1 MLYMIKSKGKR
12 VRYKSNITT
21 LDDTHKKKM
30 QSFQKGRATL
40 PKLQKKLSQCKS
52 QLNKIHEKKTENYT
66 VKDIKNKSELSNKI
80 QLLKKEINTIQNNR
94 DEIDYWAQTHEFIFD
109 YYDQTKYDAVDH
121 DIENP
126 TEARDNKKKE
136 LTEIEKLNLMNQKN
150 YKIKKKTKRRAR
162 NDNSK
167 YVTNGNIMNQLMK
180 GNPYVT
186 DSEDSS
192 EKIDRHSKAY
202 LYNQYLMVN
211 DHVYACNKTR
221 YNPIKK
227 CFNCGSTKKL
237 NQLEGIYTC
246 HDCGETE
253 EVIVE
258 SEKPAHKDS
267 VPEKAGYPYQ
277 RKNHLNE
284 WLSQFQAKQ
293 STDIP
298 DEVFEKIKGELKKN
312 RLTKKSDIMKIDLE
326 RMKDML
332 KKLDLSDYYDHVPYI
347 LSKLKKKRPPT
358 ISREMEE
365 RIRAMFAQIQEPFK
379 RHCPPGRVN
388 FLSYSYV
395 LHKFC
400 ELLELDEFLGSFLLL
415 KSPEKL
421 REQDIIWKKICSDLK
436 WQYIPSH
443 R

>member
-1 MLYMIKSKGKR
+1 M
-12 VRYKSNITT
+12 
-21 LDDTHKKKM
+21 
-30 QSFQKGRATL
+30 
-40 PKLQKKLSQCKS
+40 
-52 QLNKIHEKKTENYT
+52 
-66 VKDIKNKSELSNKI
+66 
-80 QLLKKEINTIQNNR
+80 
-94 DEIDYWAQTHEFIFD
+94 
-109 YYDQTKYDAVDH
+109 
-121 DIENP
+121 
-126 TEARDNKKKE
+126 EARDNKKKE

-150 YKIKKKTKRRAR
+150 YKIKKTTKRRVR
-162 NDNSK
+162 NNNSK

-180 GNPYVT
+180 GNPYIT

-192 EKIDRHSKAY
+192 EKLDRPSKAE
-202 LYNQYLMVN
+202 LYNQYLMVI

-298 DEVFEKIKGELKKN
+298 DEVFQKIKGELKKN
-312 RLTKKSDIMKIDLE
+312 RLTKKSDIMKINLE